1 MAFYYTNYKT
11 KLKLELLTPVVG
23 ASVSLNMFD
32 LTGQIAL
39 ITGGSQGIGRATALA
54 LAEAG
59 ADVAVMARSLDKC
72 EAVAEEIRALGRR
85 ARAVQGDL
93 GSEDDIKAAVAKV
106 GTELGAISVL
116 VNNAAITRDGLML
129 RMKREDWDAVINT
142 NLTGV
147 FLLTQQVLPMMTK
160 ARKGRIINLTS
171 VVAQSGNPGQV
182 NYISA
187 KAGIIGF
194 TKAVA
199 REYAA
204 RNITV
209 NAIAPGYIETP
220 MTAVLPD
227 AVKEAMLSQIPLK
240 RPGTDRDVAAAV
252 AFLASDEAGYIT
264 GQVLNVNGGM
274 YM

>member
-1 MAFYYTNYKT
+1 
-11 KLKLELLTPVVG
+11 
-23 ASVSLNMFD
+23 MFN

-39 ITGGSQGIGRATALA
+39 VTGGSQGIGRAAALT

-59 ADVAVMARSLDKC
+59 ADVAVMARTPDKC
-72 EAVAEEIRALGRR
+72 EAVAEEVRSKGRR
-85 ARAVQGDL
+85 ALAVPGNL
-93 GSEDDIKAAVAKV
+93 AIAADIKAAVEKV
-106 GTELGAISVL
+106 STEMGAITTL

-129 RMKREDWDAVINT
+129 RMKRNDWDEVINT

-147 FLLTQQVLPMMTK
+147 FLMTQAVLPMMTK

-171 VVAQSGNPGQV
+171 VVAQSGNVGQV

-187 KAGIIGF
+187 KSGIIGL

-199 REYAA
+199 REYAS

-209 NAIAPGYIETP
+209 NAIAPGFIETP
-220 MTAVLPD
+220 MTAALGET
-227 AVKEAMLSQIPLK
+227 ARNAMLEQIPLK
-240 RPGTDRDVAAAV
+240 RPGTDFDVAYAV
-252 AFLASDEAGYIT
+252 AFLASDEAGYVT
-264 GQVLNVNGGM
+264 GQVINVNGGM

>member
-1 MAFYYTNYKT
+1 
-11 KLKLELLTPVVG
+11 
-23 ASVSLNMFD
+23 MFT
-32 LTGQIAL
+32 LSGQIAL
-39 ITGGSQGIGRATALA
+39 VTGGSQGIGRATALA
-54 LAEAG
+54 LAEYG
-59 ADVAVMARSLDKC
+59 ADVAVMARTLEKC
-72 EAVAEEIRALGRR
+72 EAVAEEIRTLGRR
-85 ARAVQGDL
+85 ALAIRGDMAN
-93 GSEDDIKAAVAKV
+93 EDEIKAAVAQV
-106 GTELGAISVL
+106 GSELGPISIL
-116 VNNAAITRDGLML
+116 VNNAAVTRDGLML
-129 RMKREDWDAVINT
+129 RMKRADWNTVIET

-147 FLLTQQVLPMMTK
+147 FLLTQQVLPIMTK
-160 ARKGRIINLTS
+160 ARRGRIINLTS
-171 VVAQSGNPGQV
+171 VVAQSGNVGQV

-209 NAIAPGYIETP
+209 NAVAPGYIETP
-220 MTAVLPD
+220 MTAELSD
-227 AVKEAMLSQIPLK
+227 AARDAMLNQIPLK
-240 RPGTDRDVAAAV
+240 RPGTDKDVAYAV

>member
-1 MAFYYTNYKT
+1 
-11 KLKLELLTPVVG
+11 
-23 ASVSLNMFD
+23 MFS

-39 ITGGSQGIGRATALA
+39 VTGGSQGIGRATALV
-54 LAEAG
+54 LARRG

-72 EAVAEEIRALGRR
+72 EAVADEVRAEGRR
-85 ARAVQGDL
+85 ALAVKGDL
-93 GSEDDIKAAVAKV
+93 SAAAEIKAAVEKV
-106 GTELGAISVL
+106 SAELGQIGVL

-129 RMKREDWDAVINT
+129 RMKREDWDDVINT

-147 FLLTQQVLPMMTK
+147 FLMTQAVLPMMTK
-160 ARKGRIINLTS
+160 ARRGRIINLTS
-171 VVAQSGNPGQV
+171 VVAQAGNAGQV

-187 KAGIIGF
+187 KSGIIGF

-199 REYAA
+199 REYAS

-209 NAIAPGYIETP
+209 NAVAPGF
-220 MTAVLPD
+220 MAH
-227 AVKEAMLSQIPLK
+227 
-240 RPGTDRDVAAAV
+240 AV

-264 GQVLNVNGGM
+264 GQVINVNGGM

>member
-1 MAFYYTNYKT
+1 MF
-11 KLKLELLTPVVG
+11 
-23 ASVSLNMFD
+23 SLN
-32 LTGQIAL
+32 GQIAL
-39 ITGGSQGIGRATALA
+39 VTGGSQGIGRATALV
-54 LAEAG
+54 LAQLG

-72 EAVAEEIRALGRR
+72 ETVAEEVRKYGHRALAVRGDLANADEIRA
-85 ARAVQGDL
+85 AVEKVSSDL
-93 GSEDDIKAAVAKV
+93 GP
-106 GTELGAISVL
+106 ISTL

-129 RMKREDWDAVINT
+129 RMKREDWDSVINT

-147 FLLTQQVLPMMTK
+147 FLLTQQVLPMMTR
-160 ARKGRIINLTS
+160 ARRGRIINLTS
-171 VVAQSGNPGQV
+171 VVAQSGNAGQV

-199 REYAA
+199 REYAS

-209 NAIAPGYIETP
+209 NSVAPGFIATP
-220 MTAVLPD
+220 MTAVLNE
-227 AVKEAMLSQIPLK
+227 AARNAMLEQIPLK
-240 RPGTDRDVAAAV
+240 RPGTDLDVAYTV

-264 GQVLNVNGGM
+264 GQVINVNGGM

>member
-1 MAFYYTNYKT
+1 
-11 KLKLELLTPVVG
+11 
-23 ASVSLNMFD
+23 MFD
-32 LTGQIAL
+32 LAGQIAL
-39 ITGGSQGIGRATALA
+39 VTGGSQGIGRATAIA

-72 EAVAEEIRALGRR
+72 EAVAEELRALGRR
-85 ARAVQGDL
+85 ALAVQGDL
-93 GSEDDIKAAVAKV
+93 GSEGDIKAAVAKV
-106 GTELGAISVL
+106 AAELGAINIL
-116 VNNAAITRDGLML
+116 VNNAAITRDGLFL

-227 AVKEAMLSQIPLK
+227 AAKDAMLAQIPLK

>member
-1 MAFYYTNYKT
+1 
-11 KLKLELLTPVVG
+11 
-23 ASVSLNMFD
+23 MFRLD
-32 LTGQIAL
+32 GQIAL
-39 ITGGSQGIGRATALA
+39 VTGGSQGIGRATALA
-54 LAEAG
+54 LADCG
-59 ADVAVMARSLDKC
+59 ADVAVLARSLDKC
-72 EAVAEEIRALGRR
+72 EAVAEEIRGRGRR
-85 ARAVQGDL
+85 AVAARCDL
-93 GSEDDIKAAVAKV
+93 ANPEEIAAAVARV
-106 GTELGAISVL
+106 AAELGPISIL

-129 RMKREDWDAVINT
+129 RMKREDWETVLQT

-147 FLLTQQVLPMMTK
+147 FLMTQQVLPMMTK
-160 ARKGRIINLTS
+160 ARRGRIINLTS
-171 VVAQSGNPGQV
+171 VVAQAGNAGQV

-204 RNITV
+204 RNLTV
-209 NAIAPGYIETP
+209 NAVAPGYIETP
-220 MTAVLPD
+220 MTAALNP
-227 AVKEAMLSQIPLK
+227 AAREALLAQIPLK
-240 RPGTDRDVAAAV
+240 RPGSDVEVAHAV

>member
-1 MAFYYTNYKT
+1 
-11 KLKLELLTPVVG
+11 
-23 ASVSLNMFD
+23 MFA
-32 LTGQIAL
+32 LTGQIAFV
-39 ITGGSQGIGRATALA
+39 TGGSQGIGRATALA

-59 ADVAVMARSLDKC
+59 ADVAVMARTLDKC
-72 EAVAEEIRALGRR
+72 EAVAEEIKALGRR
-85 ARAVQGDL
+85 AVAVRGDM
-93 GSEDDIKAAVAKV
+93 GSEEEIKAAVAQV
-106 GTELGAISVL
+106 AAELGPISIL
-116 VNNAAITRDGLML
+116 VNNAAITRDGLFL
-129 RMKREDWDAVINT
+129 RMKREDWDTVINT

-194 TKAVA
+194 TKAIA

-227 AVKEAMLSQIPLK
+227 AAKDALLNQVPLK
-240 RPGTDRDVAAAV
+240 RPGTDRDVACAV

>member
-1 MAFYYTNYKT
+1 
-11 KLKLELLTPVVG
+11 
-23 ASVSLNMFD
+23 MFE

-39 ITGGSQGIGRATALA
+39 VTGGSQGIGRATALA

-59 ADVAVMARSLDKC
+59 ADVAVMARTLDKC
-72 EAVAEEIRALGRR
+72 EAVAAEIRALGRR
-85 ARAVQGDL
+85 AVAVRGDL
-93 GSEDDIKAAVAKV
+93 GNEEEIKAAVATV
-106 GTELGAISVL
+106 GAELGAINIL

-199 REYAA
+199 REYAS

-209 NAIAPGYIETP
+209 NAIAPGFIETP

-227 AVKEAMLSQIPLK
+227 AAKDAMLNQIPLK
-240 RPGTDRDVAAAV
+240 RPGTDQDVAYAV
-252 AFLASDEAGYIT
+252 AFLASNEAGYIT
-264 GQVLNVNGGM
+264 GQVINVNGGM

>member
-1 MAFYYTNYKT
+1 
-11 KLKLELLTPVVG
+11 
-23 ASVSLNMFD
+23 MFRLD
-32 LTGQIAL
+32 GQIAL
-39 ITGGSQGIGRATALA
+39 VTGGSQGIGRATALV
-54 LAEAG
+54 LAECG
-59 ADVAVMARSLDKC
+59 ADVAVMARSIEKC
-72 EAVAEEIRALGRR
+72 EAVAAEIRERGRR
-85 ARAVQGDL
+85 GLAVRGDL
-93 GSEDDIKAAVAKV
+93 AQAEEVRAAVARAAA
-106 GTELGAISVL
+106 ELGPIGIL

-129 RMKREDWDAVINT
+129 RMKRADWDEVIGT

-147 FLLTQQVLPMMTK
+147 FLLTQQVLPMMVK
-160 ARKGRIINLTS
+160 ARRGRIINLTS
-171 VVAQSGNPGQV
+171 VVAQAGNVGQV

-204 RNITV
+204 RQITA

-220 MTAVLPD
+220 MTAALSE
-227 AVKEAMLSQIPLK
+227 AAREAMLAQIPLQ
-240 RPGTDRDVAAAV
+240 RPGADLDVAHAV

>member
-1 MAFYYTNYKT
+1 MF
-11 KLKLELLTPVVG
+11 
-23 ASVSLNMFD
+23 SLQ
-32 LTGQIAL
+32 GQIAL
-39 ITGGSQGIGRATALA
+39 VTGGSQGIGRATALA

-72 EAVAEEIRALGRR
+72 EAVAAEIRALGRR
-85 ARAVQGDL
+85 ALAVRGDL
-93 GSEDDIKAAVAKV
+93 SVEEDIKAAVAQV
-106 GTELGAISVL
+106 GAELGPISVL

-129 RMKREDWDAVINT
+129 RMKRDDWDAVINT

-209 NAIAPGYIETP
+209 NAIAPGFIETP

-227 AVKEAMLSQIPLK
+227 AAKEAMLNQIPLK
-240 RPGTDRDVAAAV
+240 RPGTDHDVAYAV
-252 AFLASDEAGYIT
+252 AFLASNEAGYIT